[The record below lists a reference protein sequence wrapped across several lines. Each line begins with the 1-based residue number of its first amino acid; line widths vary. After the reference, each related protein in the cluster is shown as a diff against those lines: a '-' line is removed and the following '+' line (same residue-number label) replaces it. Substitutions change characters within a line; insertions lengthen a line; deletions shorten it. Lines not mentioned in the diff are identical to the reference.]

1 MLRVLIRIAII
12 IPRPKYLLS
21 TIFLKVSHTSLQKRT
36 MVAAVLPSLRRCFL
50 GCRLSLLSP
59 WRRSWVNSYTPSLSE
74 SPGVLLPSVPTSDSL
89 DIALVQYGQL
99 SGSRVEAAVS
109 MVLMVVLRSRADSWQ
124 ESWAADRGG
133 SSGRESEIE
142 LKHSKFTLIGVNNLR
157 DVIYAFC

>member
-36 MVAAVLPSLRRCFL
+36 MDAAVLPSLRCFFL
-50 GCRLSLLSP
+50 GCRLSLLSL

-89 DIALVQYGQL
+89 DMALAQYGQL
-99 SGSRVEAAVS
+99 SGSKVKVAVS
-109 MVLMVVLRSRADSWQ
+109 MVLMVLLRSRADSWQ
-124 ESWAADRGG
+124 ENWPAVRGEN
-133 SSGRESEIE
+133 SGTES
-142 LKHSKFTLIGVNNLR
+142 
-157 DVIYAFC
+157 